1 MHLVVLDFIH
11 ASKLPAFEESPPETL
26 RTPPVETPR
35 RNTMSQFDHRKYRPI
50 PRVTNF
56 KRTWPD
62 KEITQ
67 APIWVSEDL
76 RDGNQALL
84 EPMSVEQKQ
93 KLWQLIIDVG
103 VKEVMLGFPSASQPD
118 YDFVRWL
125 IEEDQIPDDVTVA
138 ILTQARDHLIDRS
151 FEALKGAK
159 SAIIHLYN
167 STSTVQRERVF
178 QLEKP
183 GIIEMAL
190 EGVRRVKQN
199 ALANPETHWRL
210 EYSPESFS
218 STEPDFAVEICEAV
232 MDEWGPTPEDKIIF
246 NLPSTV
252 EYTGPHHYAD
262 QIEYF
267 CQHIKNR
274 DSVIVSVHTHNDR
287 GGALASAEL
296 AMLAGAERVEGC
308 LLGNGERTGNMD
320 LAVMAMNLYSQGID
334 PKLDLS
340 DSDRMIRVVH
350 ECTGIPLHPR
360 HPWFGE
366 LVYTAFSGSH
376 QDAIRKSLRLQ
387 QEDEHWQVAYLPI
400 DPRDIGRD
408 YQAVIRVNSQSGK
421 GGMAFLLERD
431 YGINLPRWM
440 MLALAPHVQQK
451 SEETAGELSAAQIRE
466 LLFKN
471 FERSAPLSLVDYGV
485 RRKGEAQ
492 LISVTL
498 EQDGQEF
505 TIEGNGN
512 GPLSAF
518 LNAWKQHSGEDFVIT
533 DYTEQALSSGSDA
546 RAIAFVHLKKG
557 TVGIPAV
564 AQNTDTLSASLKAII
579 SAINLSGEQ
588 DATGQRGGLGAL
600 AS

>member
-1 MHLVVLDFIH
+1 
-11 ASKLPAFEESPPETL
+11 
-26 RTPPVETPR
+26 
-35 RNTMSQFDHRKYRPI
+35 MSRFDHRKYRRI

-56 KRTWPD
+56 KRTWPE
-62 KEITQ
+62 KEITE

-93 KLWQLIIDVG
+93 KLWHLIIDVG

-125 IEEDQIPDDVTVA
+125 IEEDQIPEDVTVA

-151 FEALKGAK
+151 FEALKGAR

-183 GIIEMAL
+183 GIIDMAL
-190 EGVRRVKQN
+190 RGVRRVKHN
-199 ALANPETHWRL
+199 AALYPETHWRL

-218 STEPDFAVEICEAV
+218 STEPEFAVEICEAV
-232 MDEWGPTPEDKIIF
+232 MDVWGPTPEDKIIF

-252 EYTGPHHYAD
+252 EYTGPHQYAD
-262 QIEYF
+262 QVEYF
-267 CQHIKNR
+267 SQNIKNR
-274 DSVIVSVHTHNDR
+274 DAVIVSVHTHNDR

-387 QEDEHWQVAYLPI
+387 KDDEHWQVAYLPI

-408 YQAVIRVNSQSGK
+408 YKEVIRVNSQSGK

-431 YGINLPRWM
+431 YDIHLPRWM
-440 MLALAPHVQQK
+440 MLALSPHVQQL
-451 SEETAGELSAAQIRE
+451 SEETAGELTAAQIRT
-466 LLFKN
+466 LLFEHL
-471 FERSAPLSLVDYGV
+471 ERSGPLSLVDYGIK
-485 RRKGEAQ
+485 RKEKGSESQ
-492 LISVTL
+492 SISVTL
-498 EQDGQEF
+498 AKDGEEF
-505 TIEGNGN
+505 VLEGTGN

-518 LNAWKQHSGEDFVIT
+518 VDAWEKHSGEKFTIV
-533 DYTEQALSSGSDA
+533 DYAEQALSSGSDA
-546 RAIAFVHLKKG
+546 RAIAFVNLKKG
-557 TVGIPAV
+557 TVEIPAV
-564 AQNTDTLSASLKAII
+564 AQNTDTLSASIKAIL
-579 SAINLSGEQ
+579 SAINLNAEREASGK
-588 DATGQRGGLGAL
+588 GGGLSAL
-600 AS
+600 TG